1 MSLGLAVWDVVRH
14 NAKTAVVTVMV
25 DVEEV
30 VMVAAQVTAKALA
43 LALVTVDVK
52 VVLALA
58 LEVALAVLELAAG
71 LVQVVRVLALVRVP
85 TLVKEVV
92 TVPVTLNVT
101 RLVLQ
106 PNRRK
111 QSLISVRISLW
122 DTSLKQ

>member
-1 MSLGLAVWDVVRH
+1 M
-14 NAKTAVVTVMV
+14 AVVTVMV
-25 DVEEV
+25 VAEVLVTVDV
-30 VMVAAQVTAKALA
+30 QVTAKALA
-43 LALVTVDVK
+43 LALVTVDVE